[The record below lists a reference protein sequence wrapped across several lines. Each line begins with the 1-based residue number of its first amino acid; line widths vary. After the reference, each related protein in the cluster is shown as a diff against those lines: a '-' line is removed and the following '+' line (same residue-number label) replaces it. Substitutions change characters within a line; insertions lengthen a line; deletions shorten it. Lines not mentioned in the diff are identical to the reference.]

1 MAQETEE
8 LPRIVCSSG
17 AQFGGGRE
25 EKVRVIILSPESGGS
40 DGLAS
45 ITIMFYVAVY
55 PYDTIYMSHSGPVAM
70 Q

>member
-17 AQFGGGRE
+17 AQFGGGQD
-25 EKVRVIILSPESGGS
+25 EKVQVITLSPESGGS
-40 DGLAS
+40 DSLAS
-45 ITIMFYVAVY
+45 ITIMFYGAVY

>member
-1 MAQETEE
+1 MAQETKE

-17 AQFGGGRE
+17 AQFGGGQE
-25 EKVRVIILSPESGGS
+25 EKVQVITLSPESSGS
-40 DGLAS
+40 DGLAD

>member
-1 MAQETEE
+1 MTQETEE

-17 AQFGGGRE
+17 AQFGGGQE
-25 EKVRVIILSPESGGS
+25 EKVQVITLSPESGGL
-40 DGLAS
+40 DDLAS